1 MMRELEHYFNL
12 VYRTIIHH
20 QDPVTGLLPAHQIAG
35 CEDHAWIR
43 DNVYSVMAVWA
54 LAMAY
59 RWEMCCTPVHLNLNC
74 DNSFCTSVLYYT
86 VLL

>member
-43 DNVYSVMAVWA
+43 DNVYSIM
-54 LAMAY
+54 
-59 RWEMCCTPVHLNLNC
+59 
-74 DNSFCTSVLYYT
+74 SV
-86 VLL
+86 